1 MQKPSRVYLLVIKLI
16 IINYTVNKRY
26 SEEKQIYTA
35 RGTLFRC
42 KSCGRGRHAA
52 PPPHP
57 PVFVGGNINKK
68 LNFRIEAK
76 IIISFNFH
84 WVFYLYKKEL
94 KQRRFVLLFC
104 FKPISFTMTGIV

>member
-1 MQKPSRVYLLVIKLI
+1 MLVIKLI

-26 SEEKQIYTA
+26 YEEKQIYTA

-84 WVFYLYKKEL
+84 WVFYLYKKGTET
-94 KQRRFVLLFC
+94 KKFC
-104 FKPISFTMTGIV
+104 FIVLF